1 MRDMYGH
8 VKRVALRRA
17 AVDFTLALTLFWVL
31 TFALSSHDGS
41 KAHAIPLFA
50 DNLAPQATAP
60 EPVSRLTLLSF
71 EPRASRSSAPSERQ
85 SLGLLSLAFA
95 LLAAFNLA
103 IWRHLRRAYASPRRG
118 VWRRG

>member
-1 MRDMYGH
+1 MYGH

-17 AVDFTLALTLFWVL
+17 VVDFTLALTLFWVL

-41 KAHAIPLFA
+41 KAHAVPLFA
-50 DNLAPQATAP
+50 DSPAPQATAP
-60 EPVSRLTLLSF
+60 ERVSRLTLLSF

-95 LLAAFNLA
+95 VLAAFNLA

>member
-8 VKRVALRRA
+8 VNRATLHRA
-17 AVDFTLALTLFWVL
+17 AVDFALALLLFWVL
-31 TFALSSHDGS
+31 TFALSTPDG
-41 KAHAIPLFA
+41 KAHAVPLSPPSQ
-50 DNLAPQATAP
+50 LPQVAPDRANHSA
-60 EPVSRLTLLSF
+60 LFTL
-71 EPRASRSSAPSERQ
+71 EPRANRPSLASERQ

-95 LLAAFNLA
+95 FLAALNLA

>member
-8 VKRVALRRA
+8 VNRATLRRA
-17 AVDFTLALTLFWVL
+17 AVDFALALGLFWLL
-31 TFALSSHDGS
+31 TFALSSHGG
-41 KAHAIPLFA
+41 KAHAVPLYAQPQTHEVAA
-50 DNLAPQATAP
+50 DRVN
-60 EPVSRLTLLSF
+60 RLTLLSF
-71 EPRASRSSAPSERQ
+71 EARSSRPTPPSARQ

-95 LLAAFNLA
+95 LLAALNLA